1 MTRHL
6 FRAVAAVVLA
16 IATAVPAA
24 AQVSWTDWTSANLA
38 TGTAAGTV
46 TVGSTAV
53 SVTYSGG
60 FLFTQT
66 SCGINYFTPNVY
78 TSVAVPT
85 APTPCDI
92 IAINTGGLK
101 TITFSQPVVNPVF
114 ALVSWNGQS
123 NVSFSHAIAV
133 MSQGTGYW
141 GTGTL
146 SVTGSGNNVLVAS
159 GEAHGTIRVL
169 GTVSSVSFTDVSENW
184 HGLTVG
190 VQGLPVTPVPE
201 PATLALLA
209 NGLVALALIAR
220 RRSARAA

>member
-6 FRAVAAVVLA
+6 FRAVVVAILA

-24 AQVSWTDWTSANLA
+24 AQVSWTDWTSTNTGA
-38 TGTAAGTV
+38 GTAAGTV

-53 SVTYSGG
+53 GVTYSGG
-60 FLFTQT
+60 FAFAQT
-66 SCGINYFTPNVY
+66 SCGINYFAPNAY

-85 APTPCDI
+85 APTLCDI
-92 IAINTGGLK
+92 IALSTGGLK
-101 TITFSQPVVNPVF
+101 TITFSQQVVNPVF
-114 ALVSWNGQS
+114 ALVSWNGQG
-123 NVSFSHAIAV
+123 NVTFSHAIEV
-133 MSQGTGYW
+133 LSNGTGYW

-146 SVTGSGNNVLVAS
+146 TVTGSGNNVLVAS

-169 GTVSSVSFTDVSENW
+169 GTVSSVSFTDVSEHW

-209 NGLVALALIAR
+209 SGLVLLALIAR
-220 RRSARAA
+220 RRSARAG